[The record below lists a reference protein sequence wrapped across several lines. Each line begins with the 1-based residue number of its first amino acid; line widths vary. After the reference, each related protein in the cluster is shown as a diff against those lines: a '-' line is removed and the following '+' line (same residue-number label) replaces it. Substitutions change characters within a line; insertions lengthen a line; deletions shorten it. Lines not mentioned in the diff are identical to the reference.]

1 MERCKV
7 TVDKVL
13 KRKGGAK
20 ICALTAYTYS
30 MARLADRAG
39 VDILLVGDSLAM
51 VELGLPNT
59 LGVGME
65 EMLHHTRA
73 VARAEPKALLAVD
86 MPFMS
91 YGVSREETVRN
102 AGRLIKEGGAE
113 AVKLEGGRRV
123 RDEIASLVD
132 REIPVMGH
140 VGLTPQSIHRM
151 GGYKVQGKG
160 EKGAEEV
167 LRDALAV
174 QEAGAFSVVLES
186 IPAALAER
194 ITAELRVPTIGI
206 GAGAGCDG
214 QVLVVHDMLGLYEK
228 GNFRFVKVYARLG
241 ELAEEAIKEYVKEVQ
256 EGVFPSPEHSF

>member
-160 EKGAEEV
+160 EKGA
-167 LRDALAV
+167 
-174 QEAGAFSVVLES
+174 
-186 IPAALAER
+186 
-194 ITAELRVPTIGI
+194 
-206 GAGAGCDG
+206 
-214 QVLVVHDMLGLYEK
+214 
-228 GNFRFVKVYARLG
+228 
-241 ELAEEAIKEYVKEVQ
+241 
-256 EGVFPSPEHSF
+256 